1 MAVPLI
7 AAAISAGVALIGEA
21 IRAGKDAEAQ
31 KIRADIAAQYGPE
44 ILPQLDAVLMET
56 IPRSELAGVVED
68 SALRGRGLD
77 VLDRLE
83 EEYRSGGMS
92 EGDRAALGLVQ
103 RAASAEAGSANASL
117 AQTMAARGIRNSGLS
132 AGLALQSSQNAANAT
147 ALAGSNM
154 AAQGRARALQAL
166 EAAGGLGRGMRADD
180 WRAMSDKARAQDE
193 LNRFN
198 SNAKFQTGLANNQVK
213 QAGFANDMARRQAQA
228 NARLGEASG
237 LQAQGA
243 DASRFWGGL
252 GQMGLDTYNAYEERE
267 ARKNRGGN
275 Q

>member
-1 MAVPLI
+1 MAIPII

-31 KIRADIAAQYGPE
+31 KIRADLAAQYGPE
-44 ILPQLDAVLMET
+44 ILPQLDSVLLET
-56 IPRSELAGVVED
+56 IPRSELANVIED
-68 SALRGRGLD
+68 DALRGRGLD
-77 VLDRLE
+77 ILDRLE
-83 EEYRSGGMS
+83 EEYRTGGMT

-103 RAASAEAGSANASL
+103 RAAAAEAGSANASL
-117 AQTMAARGIRNSGLS
+117 DQTMAARGIRNSGL
-132 AGLALQSSQNAANAT
+132 AAALATQSSQNATNAT

-154 AAQGRARALQAL
+154 AAQGRMRAIQAL
-166 EAAGGLGRGMRADD
+166 EAAGGLGRGMRSDD
-180 WRAMSDKARAQDE
+180 WRAMSTKAGAQDE

-198 SNAKFQTGLANNQVK
+198 ANAKFQTGLANNQVK
-213 QAGFANDMARRQAQA
+213 QAAFNADMMRRQAQA

-237 LQAQGA
+237 LQQQGQ

-267 ARKNRGGN
+267 ARKRGGG